1 MSGEHALLDRTQL
14 EQIRQLESFRPGT
27 AARLLALFEANVA
40 ERLDA
45 LRRAADAGDVDGVR
59 GAAHSLK
66 GVAASLGASELSRLA
81 ACIEA
86 DASYGSVPAAA
97 LVSTLDGTI
106 GATLRSLSTWL
117 TEASA

>member
-1 MSGEHALLDRTQL
+1 MNSGHDLLDRTQL

-27 AARLLALFEANVA
+27 AARLLALFEANVG

-45 LRRAADAGDVDGVR
+45 LRQAAAAGDADGVR

-66 GVAASLGASELSRLA
+66 GVAASLGASGLSRVA
-81 ACIEA
+81 ARIEA
-86 DASYGSVPAAA
+86 DASNGSVPASA

-106 GATLRSLSTWL
+106 EATLRSLSTWL
-117 TEASA
+117 TGAGA